1 MVVLQKN
8 SNSDGIFTSEGLKC
22 LVVNLVV
29 AIWQKQIK
37 VLRIIVQNVIKPCL
51 GGVKMSNQTLTKG
64 IVTDWIYALPLQTL
78 TDELKEDIVDMF
90 LMYAKECEK

>member
-1 MVVLQKN
+1 
-8 SNSDGIFTSEGLKC
+8 
-22 LVVNLVV
+22 
-29 AIWQKQIK
+29 
-37 VLRIIVQNVIKPCL
+37 
-51 GGVKMSNQTLTKG
+51 MSNQTLTKG